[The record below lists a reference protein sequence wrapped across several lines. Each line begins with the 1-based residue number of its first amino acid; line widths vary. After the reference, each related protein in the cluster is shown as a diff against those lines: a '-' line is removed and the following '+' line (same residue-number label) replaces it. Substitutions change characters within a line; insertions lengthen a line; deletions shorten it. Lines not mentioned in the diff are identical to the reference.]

1 MIRPDPS
8 GSLECPAK
16 LFLRVR
22 DTPSYLR
29 GVYEPSLDNSMLVT
43 PTLEWQD
50 RLANS
55 YAWTDEPE
63 MSTSGSSPPFHV
75 GGQPSFQRRRL
86 DQESTPPNWGP
97 PYKLEPV
104 SGVCDIPTPD
114 VNSTVFFTALITIS
128 RIGRF

>member
-1 MIRPDPS
+1 VIRPDPS
-8 GSLECPAK
+8 GSLECHAK

-22 DTPSYLR
+22 DAPSYLR

-63 MSTSGSSPPFHV
+63 TSTSGSSPPFHV

-104 SGVCDIPTPD
+104 SGVCDIPAPG
-114 VNSTVFFTALITIS
+114 VNSTVFFAALITIS
-128 RIGRF
+128 RI

>member
-1 MIRPDPS
+1 
-8 GSLECPAK
+8 
-16 LFLRVR
+16 
-22 DTPSYLR
+22 
-29 GVYEPSLDNSMLVT
+29 MLVT

-50 RLANS
+50 RLSNS
-55 YAWTDEPE
+55 YAWTDDSETL
-63 MSTSGSSPPFHV
+63 SSGSSPPFHV

-104 SGVCDIPTPD
+104 SGVCNLPTAD
-114 VNSTVFFTALITIS
+114 VNSTAFFTALITIP

>member
-1 MIRPDPS
+1 VIRHDPS
-8 GSLECPAK
+8 GSLECHAK
-16 LFLRVR
+16 SFLRVR
-22 DTPSYLR
+22 DAPSYLR
-29 GVYEPSLDNSMLVT
+29 GVYEPPLDNSMLVT

-50 RLANS
+50 RLSNS

-63 MSTSGSSPPFHV
+63 TLTSGSSPPFHV

-104 SGVCDIPTPD
+104 SGVCDLPTPG
-114 VNSTVFFTALITIS
+114 VNSTVFFTALNPIS
-128 RIGRF
+128 RI